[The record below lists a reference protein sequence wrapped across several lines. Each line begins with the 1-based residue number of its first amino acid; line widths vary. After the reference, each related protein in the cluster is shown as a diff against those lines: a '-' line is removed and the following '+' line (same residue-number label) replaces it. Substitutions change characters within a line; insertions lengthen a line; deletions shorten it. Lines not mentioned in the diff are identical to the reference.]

1 MDITAA
7 ALLSDMQAVKGELQP
22 LTPANGMAPQQDF
35 SALLTQAVN
44 NVNGLQQNTGD
55 LRNRFELGDESVSLE
70 QVMIS
75 AQKSSIAFD
84 ATVQVRNKVVEAYK
98 TIMNMPV

>member
-1 MDITAA
+1 MDIQATG
-7 ALLSDMQAVKGELQP
+7 LLSEMQAMRSELQP
-22 LTPANGMAPQQDF
+22 LTTPNTIAPKHDF
-35 SALLTQAVN
+35 ASLLSDAVN
-44 NVNGLQQNTGD
+44 NVNGLQKSTDD
-55 LRNRFELGDESVSLE
+55 LRTRFELGDESVSLE
-70 QVMIS
+70 NVMIS

>member
-1 MDITAA
+1 MDIKAA
-7 ALLSDMQAVKGELQP
+7 ALLAEMQSLQGEARNMAAVQE
-22 LTPANGMAPQQDF
+22 TAPRQDF
-35 SALLTQAVN
+35 AELLGQAVN
-44 NVNGLQQNTGD
+44 KVNGLQQTTGD
-55 LRNRFELGDESVSLE
+55 LRTRFELGDPAVGLE

-84 ATVQVRNKVVEAYK
+84 ATVQVRNKLVESYK

>member
-1 MDITAA
+1 MDIKAA
-7 ALLSDMQAVKGELQP
+7 ALLAEMQSMQGEAQS
-22 LTPANGMAPQQDF
+22 MAPVQGAAPRQDF
-35 SALLTQAVN
+35 AELLGQAVN
-44 NVNGLQQNTGD
+44 KVNALQQTTGD
-55 LRNRFELGDESVSLE
+55 LRTRFELGDPSVGLE

-84 ATVQVRNKVVEAYK
+84 ATVQVRNKLVESYK